1 MNDVVL
7 ECKNLARSFV
17 DGKRTVAVL
26 QNINLQIKAGEAVAI
41 TGASGAGKSTF
52 LHLLGGLDKP
62 TSGSVHLLGKD
73 LSRAGEAKKSQL
85 RNKYLGFVYQF
96 HHLLPEFNALENVM
110 LPLQLQNLSD
120 SAAKSRAEDLLIKVG
135 LQDHLTQAVTNL
147 SGGERQRVAIARAL
161 VTNPACVLADE
172 PTGNLDQKNSAAVF
186 DLLLSLNETLNAAL
200 VVVTHDPNLAARMA
214 RTINL

>member
-1 MNDVVL
+1 MNDIVL

-96 HHLLPEFNALENVM
+96 HHLLP
-110 LPLQLQNLSD
+110 
-120 SAAKSRAEDLLIKVG
+120 
-135 LQDHLTQAVTNL
+135 
-147 SGGERQRVAIARAL
+147 
-161 VTNPACVLADE
+161 
-172 PTGNLDQKNSAAVF
+172 
-186 DLLLSLNETLNAAL
+186 
-200 VVVTHDPNLAARMA
+200 
-214 RTINL
+214 